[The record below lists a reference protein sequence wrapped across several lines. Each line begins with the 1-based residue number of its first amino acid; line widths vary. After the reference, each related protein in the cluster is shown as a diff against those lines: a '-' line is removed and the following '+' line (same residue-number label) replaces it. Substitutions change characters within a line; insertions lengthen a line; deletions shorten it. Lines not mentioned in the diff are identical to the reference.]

1 MVLCAICK
9 YWQHGLCFCIKEENE
24 APEHHVCDVCAD
36 VSKKK
41 DQFSVQLI
49 IYLVVIRFVN
59 VI

>member
-36 VSKKK
+36 VSKKNK
-41 DQFSVQLI
+41 EDKFSVLLI
-49 IYLVVIRFVN
+49 SF
-59 VI
+59 

>member
-36 VSKKK
+36 VSIINRKRKKSK
-41 DQFSVQLI
+41 FSS
-49 IYLVVIRFVN
+49 FAD
-59 VI
+59 